1 MSKQNLIFYSNSC
14 DYCRDLA
21 KLMAEVGVL
30 NNFKRFCTDD
40 PNIKIPSII
49 KTVPTIIVRGINKPL
64 SGSDAFNYI
73 KQLKNKDNTN
83 NSNVTNNQT
92 EPLPSTI
99 SDSYSTTYS
108 ALDGCDDMSCP
119 INTVYYSGIDDKSSN
134 NVKQFNN
141 KPNMPHMT
149 KNEST
154 DELSKR
160 MEEMETMRR
169 REIPDVKRI

>member
-21 KLMAEVGVL
+21 KLMADVGVL

-64 SGSDAFNYI
+64 SGTDAFNYI
-73 KQLKNKDNTN
+73 KQLNNTKNT
-83 NSNVTNNQT
+83 NVTNNQT

-99 SDSYSTTYS
+99 LESYSTTYS

-119 INTVYYSGIDDKSSN
+119 INTNYYSGIDNKSSN
-134 NVKQFNN
+134 NVKQFDN
-141 KPNMPHMT
+141 KPNMPYMT

-160 MEEMETMRR
+160 MEEMENMRR
-169 REIPDVKRI
+169 QEIPDIKRI